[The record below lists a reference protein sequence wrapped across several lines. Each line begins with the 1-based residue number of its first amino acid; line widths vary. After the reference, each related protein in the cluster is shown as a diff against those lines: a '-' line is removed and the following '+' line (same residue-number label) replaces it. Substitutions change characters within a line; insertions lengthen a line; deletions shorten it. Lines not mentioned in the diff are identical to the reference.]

1 MTTPRDEPAPIEE
14 TGVGWP
20 GAPPPARKPATP
32 PAKPSVPSPPPRPAP
47 PRPAPTR
54 RSFEATL
61 PPERPG
67 TVTAAAVILFVGAG
81 LALLLCCGLN
91 LLASD
96 ADLAPEESSALLLV
110 NVILV
115 VSGVLNLVFGYF
127 ILQGRQWARVTTIVF
142 SAIGIVLQLVGFLT
156 GGETNSTVAGNCIGL
171 LLNVIVIGL
180 LSGSSASEYFRAT
193 RAWR

>member
-1 MTTPRDEPAPIEE
+1 MPAP
-14 TGVGWP
+14 
-20 GAPPPARKPATP
+20 A
-32 PAKPSVPSPPPRPAP
+32 
-47 PRPAPTR
+47 R
-54 RSFEATL
+54 RSFEEATM
-61 PPERPG
+61 PPVRPG

-96 ADLAPEESSALLLV
+96 ADLDSEESSALLLF

-127 ILQGRQWARVTTIVF
+127 ILQGRQWARVATIVF
-142 SAIGIVLQLVGFLT
+142 SAIGIVLQLVGLFT
-156 GGETNSTVAGNCIGL
+156 GGETSSNAAGSCIGL
-171 LLNVIVIGL
+171 VLNVIVIGL
-180 LSGSSASEYFRAT
+180 LSGSSASEYFRAA

>member
-20 GAPPPARKPATP
+20 GAPPPAPAPKP
-32 PAKPSVPSPPPRPAP
+32 PAPPPARPAAPPASPRPAP
-47 PRPAPTR
+47 PR
-54 RSFEATL
+54 RSYQVTT
-61 PPERPG
+61 PPQRPG

-81 LALLLCCGLN
+81 LALLACCGLN

-96 ADLAPEESSALLLV
+96 AELAPEGSRLVLLISG
-110 NVILV
+110 ILG

-127 ILQGRQWARVTTIVF
+127 LLQGRQWARITTIVL
-142 SAIGIVLQLVGFLT
+142 SAIGIVLQIVGFVT
-156 GGETNSTVAGNCIGL
+156 GGETGSTVAGSCVGI
-171 LLNVIVIGL
+171 LLNIIVIRL
-180 LSGSSASEYFRAT
+180 LSGSSASEYFRAS